1 MVLLI
6 NAESLAALSDPSN
19 WEIGGVALIL
29 IPLDSVPH
37 QIATW
42 RHCRDFPG
50 IERFVLS
57 GVPSTD
63 ETADFQ
69 GRRRAEGHAVFFGL
83 DLDRLCGRFQ
93 ALQFTMRVR
102 RRQEEAIVAVA
113 RIIFQL
119 CKRSHDLLGLKVYEE
134 NRPIR
139 RIADDKVAK
148 VPVVAV
154 RFAVTEPER
163 RSHVSNC

>member
-1 MVLLI
+1 MGINPPAWSVAPARAPLYYLVLNVVLLI
-6 NAESLAALSDPSN
+6 NAESLAALSDPSS
-19 WEIGGVALIL
+19 WDIGGVALIL

-69 GRRRAEGHAVFFGL
+69 G
-83 DLDRLCGRFQ
+83 
-93 ALQFTMRVR
+93 
-102 RRQEEAIVAVA
+102 
-113 RIIFQL
+113 
-119 CKRSHDLLGLKVYEE
+119 
-134 NRPIR
+134 
-139 RIADDKVAK
+139 
-148 VPVVAV
+148 
-154 RFAVTEPER
+154 
-163 RSHVSNC
+163 